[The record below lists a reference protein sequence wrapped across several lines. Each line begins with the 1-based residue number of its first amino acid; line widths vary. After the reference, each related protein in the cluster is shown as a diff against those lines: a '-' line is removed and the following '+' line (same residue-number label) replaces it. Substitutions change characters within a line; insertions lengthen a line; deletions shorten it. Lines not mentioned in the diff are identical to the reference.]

1 MHIPNYWAEGRA
13 QRRDTRSSTG
23 HGSRRQLTVR
33 RWGWSDQSQ
42 EAAQAHAD
50 QRAADALE
58 TLWKQSDP
66 DGRREPR
73 VAYNGAEGVPI
84 REQVLDRVGEQVI
97 TRNGYGAEC
106 LNSPSLFIA
115 DIDAPDGSLSFV
127 AYALGALL
135 AVGAWAWLQQLG
147 FGGLGVL
154 LGIALLLLWLALAGD
169 LWHRMRG
176 GAAGARERCLQRIR
190 RFSKERPS
198 WRLRLYETPA
208 GLRVLATHA
217 PLDPISKDVATAF
230 EHLGTDPIYARMCLR
245 QACFRARLTG
255 KPWRMGMSSSAPAR
269 GVAWPLND
277 RQAALRGAWLTQ
289 YEALSA
295 GFAACRFLEEL
306 GEGNSDPSLQD
317 AVALH
322 DTRSRALSPLPLA

>member
-1 MHIPNYWAEGRA
+1 
-13 QRRDTRSSTG
+13 
-23 HGSRRQLTVR
+23 
-33 RWGWSDQSQ
+33 
-42 EAAQAHAD
+42 
-50 QRAADALE
+50 
-58 TLWKQSDP
+58 
-66 DGRREPR
+66 
-73 VAYNGAEGVPI
+73 
-84 REQVLDRVGEQVI
+84 VGEQVI

-115 DIDAPDGSLSFV
+115 DIDAPDASLSFV
-127 AYALGALL
+127 AYAPGALL
-135 AVGAWAWLQQLG
+135 AVGAWAWLQPRG
-147 FGGLGVL
+147 YGGWGVM
-154 LGIALLLLWLALAGD
+154 LGIALLLLWPALAEW

-176 GAAGARERCLQRIR
+176 GAAGACERCLQRIR

-198 WRLRLYETPA
+198 WRLRVYETPA

-217 PLDPISKDVATAF
+217 PLDPTSKDVATAF

-255 KPWRMGMSSSAPAR
+255 KPWRMGMDTSAPAR
-269 GVAWPLND
+269 SVAWPLND
-277 RQAALRGAWLTQ
+277 RQSALRAAWLTQ
-289 YEALSA
+289 YETLSA

-306 GEGNSDPSLQD
+306 GEGTSDPSLQG